1 MQRIT
6 LTNGLV
12 SVVVDPKAGG
22 RIAQIT
28 YADTELLMSDGDTN
42 AAGNTLGWG
51 CYPMVPFA
59 GRLRNGKFEW
69 SGKQWLTKKN
79 HGPHAIHGTTVAR
92 AWDVVSADN
101 NAVQLQIALDDG
113 TGELWPFGGVCT
125 HTIRIK
131 ENTGSEQ
138 TYRHTEV
145 SFTLRI
151 HGATPGSPLQLGWH
165 PWFVK
170 PTQHEFSFA
179 HMYVR
184 DSEGIAVPSR
194 VSLMPPPWDDCFTG
208 ALTNPIMHFGDV
220 DVELRSN
227 LSHWVIFDELRH
239 ATCVE
244 PQSGPPNEF
253 NFSDDEKAA
262 LGLQGLR
269 HDGDAHTAEF
279 TMLFNRP
286 T

>member
-1 MQRIT
+1 MERII

-12 SVVVDPKAGG
+12 SVVVDPDAGG

-28 YADTELLMSDGDTN
+28 YADTELLISHGNANITN
-42 AAGNTLGWG
+42 DELGWG

-59 GRLRNGKFEW
+59 GRLRYGSFKWE
-69 SGKQWLTKKN
+69 GKQWLTHKN

-101 NAVQLQIALDDG
+101 NSVQLRISLDDG
-113 TGELWPFGGVCT
+113 TGALWPFGGVCT
-125 HTIRIK
+125 HTVTVY
-131 ENTGSEQ
+131 EHVDGC
-138 TYRHTEV
+138 TEV
-145 SFTLRI
+145 SCSLRI
-151 HGATPGSPLQLGWH
+151 GGAVPGSPFQLGWH
-165 PWFVK
+165 PWFMK
-170 PTQHEFSFA
+170 PTADEFSFTQ
-179 HMYVR
+179 MYVR
-184 DSEGIAVPSR
+184 DSEGIAVPLH
-194 VSLMPPPWDDCFTG
+194 VSPMPSPWDDCFTG
-208 ALTNPIMHFGDV
+208 ARANPTMHFGDV

-227 LSHWVIFDELRH
+227 LSHWVIFDELSH

-253 NFSDDEKAA
+253 NFSPEEKTA

-269 HDGDAHTAEF
+269 HDGDTYTAEF
-279 TMLFNRP
+279 TMLFNSP